1 MGQIQWTVSLVMFGL
16 FAVAMISFAIGFAN
30 DNDAIISVL
39 DDPELSKLNSE
50 IGSNL
55 STFGS
60 GAEDTYNSTISSS
73 ISPTA
78 ASGTITTAGQFAI
91 TPGSIIG
98 VVSNTL
104 KVGYTKI
111 FGGGGGFEIFISTFL
126 GLIVFITAL
135 YIWKTWAGRSPD

>member
-60 GAEDTYNSTISSS
+60 GAEDTYN
-73 ISPTA
+73 
-78 ASGTITTAGQFAI
+78 
-91 TPGSIIG
+91 
-98 VVSNTL
+98 
-104 KVGYTKI
+104 
-111 FGGGGGFEIFISTFL
+111 
-126 GLIVFITAL
+126 
-135 YIWKTWAGRSPD
+135 